1 MFVAGWA
8 GDKYAVAIL
17 FSDSSSGEE
26 AMRSYKDIP
35 LWKDVSENDW
45 NDWKWQIR
53 NRITTVDQLKQVVN
67 LTPEEEAGV
76 HESLKVLRM
85 AITPYWA
92 TMMDPD
98 DPHDPIRM
106 QGVPTIK
113 ELDFSESD
121 MEDPLFEDI
130 DSPVHGLT
138 HRYPDKVLFLI
149 TDQCA
154 MYCRHCTRRRLA
166 GQTDAERPKDVVDA
180 VIDYISK
187 HTEIRDVLLSGGD
200 CLISSDERLE
210 YIISRLQ
217 AIPHVDIVRLGSRT
231 PVTLPMR
238 ITPELC
244 NMLKKHHP
252 IWLNVHFNHPKEIT
266 PESKRAVEMLADAG
280 IPVGNQSVLLK
291 GINDC
296 PTIFKKLVQDL
307 VKIRC
312 RPYYFYQ
319 CDMSRGIEHFRT
331 SVAKGI
337 EIMEA
342 LRGHTSGYAVPMFI
356 VDAPGGGGKVPV
368 TPNYLIS
375 MSDKRVILR
384 NYEGGTFQYPE
395 PKDRVSVCPPTCKL
409 CKDYPKVEST
419 EGVAGVLSGKNFCLI
434 PEGNARAARR
444 AAFGKKG

>member
-1 MFVAGWA
+1 
-8 GDKYAVAIL
+8 
-17 FSDSSSGEE
+17 
-26 AMRSYKDIP
+26 MRSYKDIP
-35 LWKDVSENDW
+35 LWKNIQESEW
-45 NDWKWQIR
+45 NDWKWQLR
-53 NRITTVDQLKQVVN
+53 NRVTSLEQLKQIVN
-67 LTPEEEAGV
+67 LTPDEEAGV
-76 HESLKVLRM
+76 RKSLEVLRM

-92 TMMDPD
+92 TLMDPD

-106 QGVPTIK
+106 QAVPTIK
-113 ELDFSESD
+113 EIDFSASD

-149 TDQCA
+149 TDQCG

-166 GQTDAERPKDVVDA
+166 GHADAERGQDD
-180 VIDYISK
+180 IDKTIEYIAK
-187 HTEIRDVLLSGGD
+187 HEEIRDVLLSGGD

-210 YIISRLQ
+210 NIVSRLQ
-217 AIPHVDIVRLGSRT
+217 AIDHVDIVRMGSRA
-231 PVTLPMR
+231 PVTLPQR

-252 IWLNVHFNHPKEIT
+252 IWLNTHFNHPKEIT
-266 PESKRAVEMLADAG
+266 EESKRAVEMLADAG

-296 PTIFKKLVQDL
+296 PTIMKKLVQDL

-319 CDMSRGIEHFRT
+319 CDLSKGIEHFRT

-342 LRGHTSGYAVPMFI
+342 LRGHTSGYAVPVFI

-368 TPNYLIS
+368 APNYLIS

-384 NYEGGTFQYPE
+384 NYEGGIFQYPE
-395 PKDRVSVCPPTCKL
+395 PKDRLSVCPPNCKL
-409 CKDYPKVEST
+409 CKDHPQVESK
-419 EGVAGVLSGKNFCLI
+419 EGVAGVLSGRRFCLI

-444 AAFGKKG
+444 AKFGKKAPDVLTGCARKD